1 MERARSINDGYF
13 HVVSDNRSKPDRGL
27 FGRVTAGATD
37 RMLNVV
43 DPNTVLE
50 HVDVNSLLERIDA
63 DALLERVDVD
73 ALLDSVDID
82 VLLDNVDVN
91 RLLDRVDVNRLLDR
105 VEVDRLMARVD
116 VDALLERVDVNVLVE
131 RAGIPE
137 IVAEST
143 SHLTGSALDLFRRPL
158 VGLDEIF
165 IRLVNGLF
173 RRDISNYPEGPADL
187 IDWVEQRH
195 GTEKAIRTG
204 RYAGPIT
211 RLLAVL
217 IDGFV
222 VTGTFTAMIAAL
234 WFTVGLFVNDL
245 EPSTSYGIAYVIAL
259 TVWAITY
266 LWVAYTVFGKTIG
279 KMVLGLRVVTES
291 GDFAV
296 PARSAF
302 LRVLTYPLSFIL
314 LGLGLAGVIFNSRR
328 QAWHDR
334 FAHTAVVYD
343 WGSRAAALPSPLA
356 AYLARSSAET

>member
-1 MERARSINDGYF
+1 M
-13 HVVSDNRSKPDRGL
+13 VSEKRTERGL

-50 HVDVNSLLERIDA
+50 HVDVNSLLGRVDA

-105 VEVDRLMARVD
+105 VDVDRLMGRVD

-165 IRLVNGLF
+165 IRVVNGVF
-173 RRDISNYPEGPADL
+173 RRDVSKNPEGPPHL
-187 IDWVEQRH
+187 VTWVEERH
-195 GTEKAIRTG
+195 GTDKAIRTG
-204 RYAGPIT
+204 RFAGPIT

-217 IDGFV
+217 IDAFV
-222 VTGTFTAMIAAL
+222 ATGAFTAMVAAL
-234 WFTVGLFVNDL
+234 WFTVGLFVSDL
-245 EPSTSYGIAYVIAL
+245 EPSTSYGIAYVVAL
-259 TVWAITY
+259 TLWSFLY
-266 LWVAYTVFGKTIG
+266 LWAGYTIFGKTIG
-279 KMVLGLRVVTES
+279 KAVLGLRVVTVE

-302 LRVLTYPLSFIL
+302 IRVLTYPLSYLL
-314 LGLGLAGVIFNSRR
+314 LGVGLLGVIFGPQR

-356 AYLARSSAET
+356 SYLSRRSAAIDT

>member
-1 MERARSINDGYF
+1 M
-13 HVVSDNRSKPDRGL
+13 VSDSRRKTNRGL
-27 FGRVTAGATD
+27 IGRVTAEATD

-43 DPNTVLE
+43 DPNAVLE
-50 HVDVNSLLERIDA
+50 HVDINSILERVDA

-105 VEVDRLMARVD
+105 VEVDRLMDRVD

-165 IRLVNGLF
+165 VRVVNRVF
-173 RRDISNYPEGPADL
+173 RRDVTNNPQGPPDL
-187 IDWVEQRH
+187 IEWVEQRH
-195 GTEKAIRTG
+195 GTDKAIRTG

-217 IDGFV
+217 IDAFV
-222 VTGTFTAMIAAL
+222 VTGAFTAMIAAL

-259 TVWAITY
+259 SVWAFTY
-266 LWVAYTVFGKTIG
+266 LWIAYTVF
-279 KMVLGLRVVTES
+279 
-291 GDFAV
+291 
-296 PARSAF
+296 
-302 LRVLTYPLSFIL
+302 
-314 LGLGLAGVIFNSRR
+314 R
-328 QAWHDR
+328 QDHRKD
-334 FAHTAVVYD
+334 
-343 WGSRAAALPSPLA
+343 GPG
-356 AYLARSSAET
+356 AEGGH